1 MPNLGAVRSQVLSLL
16 RETTGDTNFTPDQL
30 NAFINQAQK
39 LMVPIIGKPRKDY
52 SVQVSAGDMDY
63 DVPSDFVRMNMAYF
77 GDPALANDIVPLQ
90 FVTEETLRSMFP
102 SWRSTHVNN
111 RGVPAYIFMMD
122 DDTMGIYP
130 PPNADQSATGKK
142 LLISYL
148 YYPADLS
155 SDSESF
161 VLPLPYQDIL
171 KYYAAHLCYLNL
183 SNEAMAATMLKEFA
197 EHHKQIQQN
206 STIESKEALG
216 WEWAY
221 DDGVNADSSGGTA
234 FLRI

>member
-1 MPNLGAVRSQVLSLL
+1 MPNLGAIRSQTLSLI
-16 RETTGDTNFTPDQL
+16 RETTGDTNFTSDQL

-52 SVQVSAGDMDY
+52 SVQVAVGDVDY

-77 GDPALANDIVPLQ
+77 GDLSLANDVRPLQ
-90 FVTEETLRSMFP
+90 FVTEDTLRSLFP
-102 SWRSTHVNN
+102 SWRSTHSTN
-111 RGVPAYIFMMD
+111 RGVPSYVFMID
-122 DDTMGIYP
+122 DNTVGIYP
-130 PPNADQSATGKK
+130 PPNSDNSATGKK
-142 LLISYL
+142 LIYSYL
-148 YYPADLS
+148 YYPVDLS
-155 SDSESF
+155 SDSDEP

-183 SNEAMAATMLKEFA
+183 SNQDMAATMLKEFA

-206 STIESKEALG
+206 SIIESNEALG
-216 WEWAY
+216 WQWAY
-221 DDGVNADSSGGTA
+221 DDGVNDDSPNGTA